1 MAELYDTCFVCRG
14 KISEGDHVIA
24 TDDVTCTKAE
34 KDEFHEFEP
43 WDANPY
49 RGVYCPE
56 CWDSIMSLAFRSK
69 TSGLDNVEAK

>member
-24 TDDVTCTKAE
+24 TEDVTCTKAE

-43 WDANPY
+43 WEANPY

-56 CWDSIMSLAFRSK
+56 CWDSIMSLVRQ
-69 TSGLDNVEAK
+69 LDEG